1 MGQLR
6 RGAVLSGLFVR
17 LGQHK
22 SRKTFSG
29 TKNTFWI
36 IANKFYSAWRE
47 ELLNCNIT
55 ALIEGGF
62 LMRKSWCI
70 MKDSSLLS
78 LLRMTSRGR
87 SSEWQE
93 EGSTEWEGLLSSW
106 APSPVILSVAKD
118 LFLKVQEK
126 DSSLLS
132 LLRMTS
138 RGRSSEWHIYV
149 GVKYFWEFWKSFKR
163 ARWNHLYLNI
173 CHPRVRRYCMVR
185 ACNAIATPAA
195 RR

>member
-1 MGQLR
+1 MTWGTVKLQYNRSHWGRFSYALR
-6 RGAVLSGLFVR
+6 ARLSA
-17 LGQHK
+17 
-22 SRKTFSG
+22 KTRAG
-29 TKNTFWI
+29 M
-36 IANKFYSAWRE
+36 
-47 ELLNCNIT
+47 ELLLLTPKTRCR
-55 ALIEGGF
+55 ALQGAF

-78 LLRMTSRGR
+78 LLRMTGGRLHGMRGAPVILSALPCHPER
-87 SSEWQE
+87 PP
-93 EGSTEWEGLLSSW
+93 LSSW